1 MRINVDQEIPR
12 EYDAG
17 VFTRILRRITQQLN
31 LFSEG
36 FIQASTNAATAAP
49 TTGTYQQGDFIRNS
63 APASGG
69 VLGWVCV
76 VAGTPGTW
84 DTVGI
89 GSGGGGPAH
98 ATTHQN
104 GGADEVSV
112 AGLSGV
118 LADPQPP
125 IIGAGATQAVAG
137 NDARLTDART
147 PTAHAA
153 SHKSAGGDS
162 IKLDELAAPT
172 DIATLDSSITAH
184 GLLKKLSNVA
194 TQYIDGTGNWTVPA
208 GSASFPADPNAD
220 RILFWDDS
228 AGAVAWLSL
237 TGLAISG
244 TAMSVDA
251 ASDTVQGKIEIAT
264 QAEQETGTDVTRAV
278 TPGRQHFHPSAAK
291 AWCAANVSGTIDD
304 SYNMTSVT
312 DVGAGDIRFNIDT
325 NFSTSNYVPMVSTR
339 DDLVGGAPSNDCV
352 PHILTTDFG
361 AGVVR
366 AANQRISDSAAVDPD
381 KWFFVAFGDQ

>member
-112 AGLSGV
+112 SGLSGV
-118 LADPQPP
+118 LSDPQPP

-153 SHKSAGGDS
+153 SHKSAGGDA

-172 DIATLDSSITAH
+172 DITTLNATTSAH
-184 GLLKKLSNVA
+184 GLMMKYPGGSTTFLRA
-194 TQYIDGTGNWTVPA
+194 DGSFAAPTSG
-208 GSASFPADPNAD
+208 ASFPADPNAD
-220 RILFWDDS
+220 RICFWDDS
-228 AGAVAWLSL
+228 AGAFGYLSL
-237 TGLAISG
+237 SGLTIA
-244 TAMSVDA
+244 TTTLSVDG
-251 ASDTVQGKIEIAT
+251 ASDTAEGVIEIAT
-264 QAEQETGTDVTRAV
+264 QAEQETGTDTTRAV
-278 TPGRQHFHPSAAK
+278 TPGRQKFHPSAAK
-291 AWCAANVSGTIDD
+291 AWVKYASDGTVTA
-304 SYNMTSVT
+304 SYNITSVSDDAT
-312 DVGAGDIRFNIDT
+312 GILSPVWNV
-325 NFSTSNYVPMVSTR
+325 NFSSSHFCVVATPLNTAYAATLGTSY
-339 DDLVGGAPSNDCV
+339 APQV
-352 PHILTTDFG
+352 MGVATTGCTIASARFSD
-361 AGVVR
+361 GV
-366 AANQRISDSAAVDPD
+366 AVD
-381 KWFFVAFGDQ
+381 VTYMMAAAFGDQ